1 MHNTIINKLNGN
13 NKPLIF
19 KEQLKHWENS
29 EMNRLCP
36 RRRPS
41 HQSKVKFQDRDIFLS
56 ACQSGDEEE
65 VEDLLKRGSDI
76 NVSSIDGVTA
86 LHQVLYFSVES
97 KPL

>member
-1 MHNTIINKLNGN
+1 
-13 NKPLIF
+13 
-19 KEQLKHWENS
+19 LKHWESS

-36 RRRPS
+36 RRDPS

-65 VEDLLKRGSDI
+65 VEQLLNKGSDI

-86 LHQVLYFSVES
+86 LHQVAINILAKKFN
-97 KPL
+97 KILDKFRP